1 MFFEISEPV
10 VGKVTCHV
18 FGVFI
23 APHLEALQMSAG
35 GGTLGKYGPL
45 GWNEIQFF
53 AHINQ
58 VGNWRDSFI

>member
-1 MFFEISEPV
+1 MFFFVGRLRMYFQISEPV

-35 GGTLGKYGPL
+35 GDVGKV
-45 GWNEIQFF
+45 WATRVE
-53 AHINQ
+53 
-58 VGNWRDSFI
+58 